1 MPFHMLLFNIQ
12 HIILFTSLPPKS
24 HNMVFLLKKK
34 IPRLLYSI
42 SVIWFGHI
50 YPEFSLLQSCFV
62 LNFHID
68 VVI

>member
-42 SVIWFGHI
+42 SVIRFGHI